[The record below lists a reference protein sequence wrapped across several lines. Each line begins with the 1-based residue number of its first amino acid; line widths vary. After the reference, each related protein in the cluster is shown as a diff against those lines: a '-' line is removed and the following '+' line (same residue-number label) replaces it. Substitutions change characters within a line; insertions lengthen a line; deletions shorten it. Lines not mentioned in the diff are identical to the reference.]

1 MPITIRPCIICHS
14 LMKCARNNK
23 YACSNLCHSKMHKR
37 RAKLG
42 LSTNEIILL
51 YKKELE
57 APHETPAE
65 EETHEP
71 MLSM

>member
-1 MPITIRPCIICHS
+1 
-14 LMKCARNNK
+14 
-23 YACSNLCHSKMHKR
+23 MHKR